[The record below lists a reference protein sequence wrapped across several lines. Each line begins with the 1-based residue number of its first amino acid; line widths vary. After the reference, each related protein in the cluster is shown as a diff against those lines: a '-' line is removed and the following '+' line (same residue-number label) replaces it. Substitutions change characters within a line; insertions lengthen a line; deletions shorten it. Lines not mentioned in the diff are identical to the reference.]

1 MCPTS
6 LKYETAGFRSK
17 SALHL
22 ELMRGTL
29 LLALFIFVHR
39 NKNEP
44 KNARPAKLAPLK
56 QYRGWPA
63 RPSKRVQLT
72 QGTIYI
78 TDLISVPKMDLI
90 LEYCREF

>member
-56 QYRGWPA
+56 QY
-63 RPSKRVQLT
+63 
-72 QGTIYI
+72 QGACPPIKTRTIDAGN
-78 TDLISVPKMDLI
+78 DLHN
-90 LEYCREF
+90 RFN